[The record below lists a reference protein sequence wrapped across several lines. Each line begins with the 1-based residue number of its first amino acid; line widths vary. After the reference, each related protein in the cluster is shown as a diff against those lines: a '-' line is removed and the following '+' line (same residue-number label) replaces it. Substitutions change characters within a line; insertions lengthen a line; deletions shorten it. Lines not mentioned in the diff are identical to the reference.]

1 MLERGRGLRRKKG
14 LLTAQLEA
22 RLTKRQAGAEASR
35 NRAGG
40 ACWGP
45 EREMGLLV
53 RGWVG
58 WLDWGAWGLRGV
70 VWG

>member
-35 NRAGG
+35 KMGG
-40 ACWGP
+40 WSLLGP
-45 EREMGLLV
+45 
-53 RGWVG
+53 
-58 WLDWGAWGLRGV
+58 
-70 VWG
+70 